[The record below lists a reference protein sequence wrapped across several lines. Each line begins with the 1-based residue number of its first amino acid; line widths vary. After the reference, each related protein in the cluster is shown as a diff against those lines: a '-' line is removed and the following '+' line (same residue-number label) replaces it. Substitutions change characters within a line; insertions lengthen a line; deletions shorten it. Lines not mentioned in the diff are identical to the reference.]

1 MKFLQLIVM
10 SVFLIVF
17 TSQEY
22 LNNFILNNEYNIRNS
37 SNYSEYFNFQKI
49 LESILDFILKESEN
63 HNNNSHYI
71 ECINN
76 MNQTYKKKETNQ
88 IQGIEKIYEGS
99 SKGFIDL
106 SGFYNCIDLYE
117 LYNNS
122 EHLFNFYTIYPKLS
136 NEEKKKVNKFDS
148 TSMRDNL
155 WIFGFCLKRNLCE
168 KEGLEELFRVIN
180 SKFNNTF
187 NLTDKNISI
196 IDNLQKYEEIKKIDL
211 SKNSFLKLLPI
222 ILIIIQILFIII
234 KTIPVKIFGICIKRK
249 YRREINPKKIGSL
262 LNNISFSQKINLKIR
277 ECFSF
282 FDNLSELIND
292 KKENELFKD
301 QDLTYIKGVKGLGL
315 IFFIFGTTFIY
326 FFNYPICIS
335 GRIEKINYMKSKITS
350 LLIIFW
356 RTTPAILLSS
366 SGYSLSYKLLNFLDK
381 KLANT
386 YINTFGLQQINSDND
401 EDDDEKT
408 NILENQENNND
419 IDSQGRKLNNVS
431 NPKYNSI
438 DFCNNSNSKSDK
450 SVDKDE
456 SKSYIENTYGIKFY
470 QNALPQ
476 IALNKK
482 FKNQA
487 VNEAKILSK
496 ISTTKIRCSTFFNF
510 IFRQFHKLFCLNIGI
525 LYFKFFYPIMLVRNN
540 PGAPLM
546 NYLLEEIIEKIDYG
560 FGNLLIYKN
569 FIELFSAQEKND
581 EKYCALQLFS
591 IIICECNYFFIGS
604 LFIFICYKRKYAL
617 DQIIFVLIFLF
628 LIFKVMFILLKKLNP
643 GLFYFDSD
651 YQRLFFNPI
660 FNFDY
665 YLIGMLFGIVNYV
678 LQNEIAKKQSIIKE
692 RPLVNIPTF
701 LSRISDYNKSR
712 NIIYFIL
719 SIIFLITF
727 LLIFPILFIIF
738 FEQIIEED
746 KNEEKK
752 LPTLFIIISSI
763 DVDCFIYLFHFFMI
777 SCYIS
782 GRNMFFKF
790 FNSRIWSQLSKLYFW
805 IIIFTPLVNYFIIY
819 KTETQLNLSF
829 FIVFI
834 YGAICGVSLYIISL
848 MFCILL
854 ELPYKRLIKLYFNV
868 SNILVKAGEEDD
880 DEDGINNTKY
890 PLQKD
895 SQLTELNEK
904 DDENED
910 DEEDE

>member
-1 MKFLQLIVM
+1 MKFLQLIIM
-10 SVFLIVF
+10 PILLIVF

-22 LNNFILNNEYNIRNS
+22 LNNFILNDEDNIRNS
-37 SNYSEYFNFQKI
+37 SNFIELINFQTI
-49 LESILDFILKESEN
+49 LESILNFTLNNSIN
-63 HNNNSHYI
+63 HNNNNYK

-76 MNQTYKKKETNQ
+76 MARTYNKSETNQ
-88 IQGIEKIYEGS
+88 EEGIEKIYEGS

-106 SGFYNCIDLYE
+106 SGFYNCINLTE
-117 LYNNS
+117 LKNND
-122 EHLFNFYTIYPKLS
+122 EKLFNFYTIYPKLNNS
-136 NEEKKKVNKFDS
+136 EKKKINKFDD

-168 KEGLEELFRVIN
+168 KEGLLELFRFIN
-180 SKFNNTF
+180 SLFNEQF
-187 NLTDKNISI
+187 NLIDKNISI
-196 IDNLQKYEEIKKIDL
+196 IDNLQKYEDIKKIDL
-211 SKNSFLKLLPI
+211 SKSSFLKLTPI

-234 KTIPVKIFGICIKRK
+234 KVIPVKIFGICIKRK
-249 YRREINPKKIGSL
+249 YRREINTKKIGNL
-262 LNNISFSQKINLKIR
+262 LNNSRFSQKVNLKIR

-282 FDNLSELIND
+282 FDNLSEIIND
-292 KKENELFKD
+292 KKENELFKN

-335 GRIEKINYMKSKITS
+335 GRQEKINYMKSIGTS

-356 RTTPAILLSS
+356 RTAPAILLSS

-386 YINTFGLQQINSDND
+386 YINTSELQQINLYND
-401 EDDDEKT
+401 DDDEKT
-408 NILENQENNND
+408 NTLENQENNND
-419 IDSQGRKLNNVS
+419 IDSQQRKLNNFS
-431 NPKYNSI
+431 HPKNNCTDY
-438 DFCNNSNSKSDK
+438 FNNSNTKSHT

-456 SKSYIENTYGIKFY
+456 SKSYIENTFGIKFY
-470 QNALPQ
+470 QNELPQ
-476 IALNKK
+476 KALTNK

-496 ISTTKIRCSTFFNF
+496 ISTNKIRCSTFFNF

-525 LYFKFFYPIMLVRNN
+525 LYFKFFYPAILVINN

-560 FGNLLIYKN
+560 FGNILIYKN
-569 FIELFSAQEKND
+569 FIDLFSSQEESND
-581 EKYCALQLFS
+581 KYCALQLFS

-604 LFIFICYKRKYAL
+604 LFIFICYKRKFPL

-628 LIFKVMFILLKKLNP
+628 LIFKVMFILLNKQKLNP

-678 LQNEIAKKQSIIKE
+678 LQNEIAKKQSLIKE
-692 RPLVNIPTF
+692 RPLVNIPIF
-701 LSRISDYNKSR
+701 LSRLCDYNKSR

-719 SIIFLITF
+719 SIIFLIAF
-727 LLIFPILFIIF
+727 LLIFPLLFIIF
-738 FEQIIEED
+738 FERIIKEE
-746 KNEEKK
+746 KNEE

-777 SCYIS
+777 ACYIS

-790 FNSRIWSQLSKLYFW
+790 FNSHIWSQLSKLYFW
-805 IIIFTPLVNYFIIY
+805 IIIFTPLINYFIIY
-819 KTETQLNLSF
+819 KTETQLHLSF

-834 YGAICGVSLYIISL
+834 YGAICGLNLYIISL
-848 MFCILL
+848 IFCTLL
-854 ELPYKRLIKLYFNV
+854 EIPYKRLIKIYFNI
-868 SNILVKAGEEDD
+868 SNILVKEGEEDE
-880 DEDGINNTKY
+880 DEDEINKTKY

-895 SQLTELNEK
+895 SQLTELNENEL
-904 DDENED
+904 EN
-910 DEEDE
+910 EEDE